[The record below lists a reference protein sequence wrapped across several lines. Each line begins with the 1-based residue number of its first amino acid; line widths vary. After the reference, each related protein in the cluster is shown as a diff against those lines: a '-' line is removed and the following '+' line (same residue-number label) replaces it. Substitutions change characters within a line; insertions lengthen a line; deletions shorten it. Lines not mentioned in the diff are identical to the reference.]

1 MKIKLTDDA
10 IGDLEAGMSFYEE
23 KRNGL
28 GGYFRDCL
36 TSDISSLTIFA
47 GIHNQIDGSFYT
59 LSNRF
64 PFVIWYRIQ
73 KPYVVVFAVLD
84 GRAEPDENARIV
96 RSRT

>member
-1 MKIKLTDDA
+1 VKIKLTDDA
-10 IGDLEAGMSFYEE
+10 IDDLEVGMSFYED
-23 KRNGL
+23 KRSGL

-36 TSDISSLTIFA
+36 TADISSLTIFA

-59 LSNRF
+59 PSNRF

-73 KPYVVVFAVLD
+73 QSCVVVFAVLD